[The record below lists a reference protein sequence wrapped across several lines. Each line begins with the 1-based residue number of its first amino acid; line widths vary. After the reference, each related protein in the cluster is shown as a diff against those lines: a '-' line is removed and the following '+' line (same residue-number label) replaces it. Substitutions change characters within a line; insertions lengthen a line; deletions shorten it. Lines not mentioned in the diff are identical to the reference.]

1 MKNSTN
7 IILGGVGGQGVLV
20 ASDIL
25 SNVALLAGFD
35 VKKSEVHGMAQRG
48 GSVVSHVRFG
58 EKIYSPLVSKGE
70 ADFLLA
76 FEKLEALRYLEYL
89 HRGGKI
95 LINDQKITPMTVYT
109 IGAQYPENIPATVQK
124 NGFRYLNV
132 PGIQIAEELGNT
144 RLLNVV
150 MLGALSQY
158 VEFADDL
165 WLQAIKDRLPDR
177 FFELNQNA
185 FFKGKSIDL
194 AADILN

>member
-1 MKNSTN
+1 MKNSTD

-58 EKIYSPLVSKGE
+58 EKIYSPLVTKGE

-76 FEKLEALRYLEYL
+76 FEKLESLRYLDYL
-89 HRGGKI
+89 HRDGTV
-95 LINDQKITPMTVYT
+95 LVNNQEITPMTVVT
-109 IGAQYPENIPATVQK
+109 IGAQYPENVPEIVNK
-124 NGFRYLNV
+124 NGFHYLNI

-144 RLLNVV
+144 RLLNTV
-150 MLGALSQY
+150 MLGALSQHLD
-158 VEFADDL
+158 FQDDV
-165 WLQAIKDRLPDR
+165 WLQAIKDRLPER
-177 FFELNQNA
+177 FFELNHQA

-194 AADILN
+194 AVDITI

>member
-1 MKNSTN
+1 MKNSTD

-58 EKIYSPLVSKGE
+58 KKIYSPLVTKGE

-76 FEKLEALRYLEYL
+76 FEKLESLRYLDFL
-89 HRGGKI
+89 HRDGTV
-95 LINDQKITPMTVYT
+95 LVNNQEINPMTVVT
-109 IGAQYPENIPATVQK
+109 IGAKYPENIPELVNN
-124 NGFRYLNV
+124 NGFHYLNIT
-132 PGIQIAEELGNT
+132 GIQIAEELGNT

-158 VEFADDL
+158 LDFQDDL
-165 WLQAIKDRLPDR
+165 WLQAIKDRLPER
-177 FFELNQNA
+177 FFELNKKA
-185 FFKGKSIDL
+185 FFKGKTIDL
-194 AADILN
+194 AVDTHK

>member
-1 MKNSTN
+1 MKKSTN

-25 SNVALLAGFD
+25 SNVALLAGYD

-58 EKIYSPLVSKGE
+58 EKIYSPLVTKGE

-76 FEKLEALRYLEYL
+76 FEKLESLRYLEYL
-89 HRGGKI
+89 HQDGRV
-95 LINDQKITPMTVYT
+95 LINNQEINPMTVFT
-109 IGAQYPENIPATVQK
+109 VGAKYPDDIPARVRDNNFQ
-124 NGFRYLNV
+124 YLNV
-132 PGIQIAEELGNT
+132 PGIQIAEELGNS

-158 VEFADDL
+158 LEFDDDT
-165 WLQAIKDRLPDR
+165 WLQAIHDRLPER
-177 FFELNQNA
+177 FYELNKKA
-185 FFKGKSIDL
+185 FLKGKAIDL
-194 AADILN
+194 TADIPQ